1 MILPTEKSAW
11 GIPFAG
17 SKQKEKN
24 VSAEGIV
31 KDQTW
36 AFLDAVNAV
45 YLSGDLCAPKVE
57 TDSPQAGVIPAVDA
71 SKSSL
76 EKPQSEL
83 SNKNI
88 NKNINEN
95 SFQSAI
101 GKVNIFAG
109 SPVVYQS
116 RDLIS
121 IDKKNELRMDS
132 QTQDEENAAA
142 LAEAIQKDSINQ
154 TTEGWTVLTS
164 NLIHAASSEQNPEEL
179 LGTKPDQL
187 PAGAQTQGKTDNK
200 PQAKDIH
207 DGSFR
212 IIKDSK
218 TDELQ
223 AKAENTVNLNLKNV
237 RYVTNTGASKESGT
251 VQRSAA
257 AVEDLNQS
265 TVKSTGFPGVP
276 DIGSDAEKL
285 LGTKPD
291 QLPAGAQTQGK
302 TDNKPQAKDIHDGSF
317 RIIKDSKTDEPQAK
331 AENPVNLN
339 LKNVRYVTNA
349 GASKESGTVQRSAAA
364 VEDLNQSTVKSTGF
378 PGVPDIGSDT
388 EELLG
393 STPDQIPAGA
403 QTQGK
408 TDKLQAKDIY
418 DGSSRTI
425 KDGKADEPQA
435 KDIYDGSSRI
445 IKDSKMDEPQAKAE
459 NPVNLNLKN
468 ARYVINAGALKE
480 SGTVQSSAATVE
492 ELNQR
497 TVKSTGF
504 PGIPDTDSD
513 HKEISKS
520 TSDQSLTG
528 IQRQVETDKL
538 QSIVGDFNS
547 LEVAPFGL
555 NRRVISK
562 FKTEQFS
569 PGLTTQGSGTEN
581 NSKNNNTGHIESIRT
596 DTWTPVVLETVES
609 STNYTPDKGSVVQS
623 FAALKSTGRISA
635 EENVRVPGG
644 DEKIAGLQQ
653 QSDLLQ
659 NLAGS
664 LSEAAGFPRNTAF
677 KQESAGTY
685 QQVSVAELPQIVLSA
700 LRSSGFGEKLVR
712 INLIPENLGPLA
724 VKVKEIKDKIVIHF
738 ITSSV
743 DAKEVLEV
751 SMPQLKQSIS
761 LLSGSANETLVFLSQ
776 GQGQGN
782 NDHTQG
788 GWCYFNNP
796 FNQLLNDSVSDTRQL
811 FENGLTSQDE
821 ARAVNYWI

>member
-237 RYVTNTGASKESGT
+237 RYVTNT
-251 VQRSAA
+251 
-257 AVEDLNQS
+257 
-265 TVKSTGFPGVP
+265 
-276 DIGSDAEKL
+276 
-285 LGTKPD
+285 
-291 QLPAGAQTQGK
+291 
-302 TDNKPQAKDIHDGSF
+302 
-317 RIIKDSKTDEPQAK
+317 
-331 AENPVNLN
+331 
-339 LKNVRYVTNA
+339 